1 MTEAAQSPQKPP
13 AAKSGRPSI
22 FSNRDFLL
30 LFGGSSISA
39 IGDTF
44 TLVALPWLVLKI
56 SHDPAAVGLV
66 ALLQALPR
74 ALFMFVGGAVVD
86 RSSPRRILLI
96 SRAWN
101 AAFVAALAILV
112 VTGAIQMWEVYV
124 ISLGIGLSTAFVYPA
139 GSAILPQL
147 VEKQQ
152 LHAANGAIMGMRQV
166 AMIVGPILAGI
177 LIAAG
182 FNTNSDVRLADAG
195 GIGMAFSIDAVSFI
209 FSLISLFLIR
219 VHSDFH
225 PPKVEGH
232 ILADVWKGLTGVW
245 ADTQLRAFILFVCI
259 VSLFVGGPVQ
269 VGLPVLADE
278 RLNSA
283 KAFGILMTAYGL
295 GMLAGNGLSM
305 LVTKAARGHLGLMIL
320 TLDTVAGLLFTAFAD
335 THATWYGATLLFI
348 IGSFAG
354 IAQVAL
360 MSWIQQRVPQ
370 AMMGRT
376 MSVLFFTFLG
386 VGPISAAIAGVLL
399 KFISLTELFAGAGC
413 ALSAIALLCMT
424 RPSLRSISIIKPA
437 KA

>member
-1 MTEAAQSPQKPP
+1 MQQATK
-13 AAKSGRPSI
+13 RPGV
-22 FSNRDFLL
+22 FANRDFLL
-30 LFGGSSISA
+30 LFCGSSVSA

-44 TLVALPWLVLKI
+44 TLVALPWLVLKL
-56 SHDPAAVGLV
+56 SHDPAAVGFV

-101 AAFVAALAILV
+101 AAFVAALAVFV
-112 VTGAIQMWEVYV
+112 VVGAIQMWEVYV
-124 ISLGIGLSTAFVYPA
+124 IALGIGLSTAFVYPA

-147 VEKQQ
+147 VEKEQ
-152 LHAANGAIMGMRQV
+152 LHAANGMIMFMRQF
-166 AMIVGPILAGI
+166 AMIAGP
-177 LIAAG
+177 IAAG
-182 FNTNSDVRLADAG
+182 ALVAADIHALDQRFPDAG
-195 GIGMAFSIDAVSFI
+195 GMGFAFSIDAVSFI

-219 VHSDFH
+219 VHSDHH
-225 PPKVEGH
+225 PPKAEGH

-245 ADTQLRAFILFVCI
+245 SDLQLRTFILYVGI

-283 KAFGILMTAYGL
+283 RAFGILMFAYGL
-295 GMLAGNGLSM
+295 GMLAGNGLSI
-305 LVTKAARGHLGLMIL
+305 LVTKIAKGHLGLMIV
-320 TLDTVAGLLFTAFAD
+320 TLDTVAGLLFAAFSL
-335 THATWYGATLLFI
+335 THTTWYGATLLFI
-348 IGSFAG
+348 VGSFAG

-360 MSWIQQRVPQ
+360 MTWIQRRVPP

-386 VGPISAAIAGVLL
+386 VGPLSAAFAGLLL
-399 KFISLTELFAGAGC
+399 KVITLTQLFAGAGF
-413 ALSAIALLCMT
+413 ALTVIALICMT
-424 RPSLRSISIIKPA
+424 RPSMRGIEIPQAPA
-437 KA
+437 KS

>member
-1 MTEAAQSPQKPP
+1 MQQQTK
-13 AAKSGRPSI
+13 RPSV
-22 FSNRDFLL
+22 FANRDFML
-30 LFGGSSISA
+30 LFSGSTISA

-44 TLVALPWLVLKI
+44 TLVALPWLVLKLTQ
-56 SHDPAAVGLV
+56 DPAAVGLV

-96 SRAWN
+96 SRGWN
-101 AAFVAALAILV
+101 AAFVAALAVLV
-112 VTGAIQMWEVYV
+112 VTGTVQMWEVYV
-124 ISLGIGLSTAFVYPA
+124 IALGIGLSTAFVYPA

-147 VEKQQ
+147 MEKDQ
-152 LHAANGAIMGMRQV
+152 LHAANGMIMGMRQV

-177 LIAAG
+177 LVAAQIPTG
-182 FNTNSDVRLADAG
+182 NQRFADAG
-195 GIGMAFSIDAVSFI
+195 GMGFAFSIDAVSFV
-209 FSLISLFLIR
+209 FSLVSLFLIR
-219 VHSDFH
+219 VHTDFH
-225 PPKVEGH
+225 PPKPEGH

-245 ADTQLRAFILFVCI
+245 SDLQLRTFILYIGI

-295 GMLAGNGLSM
+295 GMLLGNGLSIIA
-305 LVTKAARGHLGLMIL
+305 TKIAKGHLGFMIV
-320 TLDTVAGLLFTAFAD
+320 TLDTIAGLLFAAFSL

-360 MSWIQQRVPQ
+360 MTWIQRRVPP

-386 VGPISAAIAGVLL
+386 VGPISAALAGVLL
-399 KFISLTELFAGAGC
+399 KFITLTQLFAGAGFM
-413 ALSAIALLCMT
+413 LTVIALICMT
-424 RPSLRSISIIKPA
+424 RPSMRGISLAPA
-437 KA
+437 SKA